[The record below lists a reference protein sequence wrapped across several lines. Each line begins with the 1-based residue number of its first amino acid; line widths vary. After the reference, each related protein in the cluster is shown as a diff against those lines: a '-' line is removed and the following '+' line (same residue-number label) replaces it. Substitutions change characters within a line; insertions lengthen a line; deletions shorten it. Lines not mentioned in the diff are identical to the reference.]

1 MNKTDTVAELT
12 SHHQQSPPT
21 HNNYVHRLKLESLRF
36 AAMSL
41 TYPFS
46 AFTLLEGRQEGHL
59 VCEKLPPAVP
69 KGSLGR
75 PLGYQAEPGMI
86 SRNISWLNEN

>member
-1 MNKTDTVAELT
+1 MCIASFKAGIV
-12 SHHQQSPPT
+12 
-21 HNNYVHRLKLESLRF
+21 

-41 TYPFS
+41 IYPFS

-59 VCEKLPPAVP
+59 VCKKFPPAVP
-69 KGSLGR
+69 KGSVV
-75 PLGYQAEPGMI
+75 GYQAEPGMI